1 MILSPLNRMSCLDSY
16 ADSVPN
22 HGAWWWNFEC
32 IGIYFCR
39 SEVGDKPFCIR
50 LSKQFYEW
58 SSLRNCVL
66 PCCGEFGQ
74 LTYVNSQK
82 TILYFGKIFFAPLDN
97 NLRIIIWFS
106 GKVQSRFFSLLI
118 FGHGFEVRLSGRL
131 VIIIVTACK
140 ISHYL
145 KGSGEK

>member
-39 SEVGDKPFCIR
+39 SEVGDKPFCIP

-66 PCCGEFGQ
+66 LWRVRSTHVCKFPE
-74 LTYVNSQK
+74 NNI
-82 TILYFGKIFFAPLDN
+82 ILRQDFFAPLDN

-106 GKVQSRFFSLLI
+106 SKVQSRFFSLLI

-131 VIIIVTACK
+131 VITIVTACK